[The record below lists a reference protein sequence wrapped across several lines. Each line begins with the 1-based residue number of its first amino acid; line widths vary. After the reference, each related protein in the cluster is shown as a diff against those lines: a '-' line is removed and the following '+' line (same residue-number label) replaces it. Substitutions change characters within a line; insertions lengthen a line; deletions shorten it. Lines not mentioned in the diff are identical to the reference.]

1 MHVLVATDGSD
12 LALEAARH
20 GLELLSNATN
30 VTMLSVVSDLP
41 VDTGGGIE
49 GPIYTPEQEEE
60 LRRAAERHA
69 TQALDG
75 TEAVLRALP
84 TAPAAIDRHIEAGD
98 PAAVIC
104 AVAGDLAVDVIVVG
118 SHGKGLLSRVLLGS
132 VSEHVTR
139 HAPCPV
145 LIVRSPTHPA
155 G

>member
-12 LALEAARH
+12 LALDAARH

-60 LRRAAERHA
+60 LRRAVARHA
-69 TQALDG
+69 TQALDD
-75 TEAVLRALP
+75 TEVVLRALP
-84 TAPAAIDRHIEAGD
+84 TAPASLDRQIEAGD

-104 AVAGDLAVDVIVVG
+104 AVAGELAVDVIVVG

-145 LIVRSPTHPA
+145 LIVRSSTDLL